1 MKKRGKEITLDIDSS
16 YKIRLGTVDNK
27 NPKSIYINLSA
38 WGEPMKKTENINY
51 NNVISN
57 LRKQIKHNINSTID
71 INDFHHDKYIVDLD
85 MRSSG
90 ISDEK
95 RSFMSCE
102 ITLFQKNNIPVN
114 KPKMVNTATNIV
126 KNVIGSCLET
136 QDHFTFYKTKK

>member
-27 NPKSIYINLSA
+27 NPKSIYISLCA

-51 NNVISN
+51 NSVISN

-71 INDFHHDKYIVDLD
+71 INDFHRDKYIVDLD

-90 ISDEK
+90 ISDDK

>member
-27 NPKSIYINLSA
+27 NPKSIYISLCA

-51 NNVISN
+51 NSVISN

-71 INDFHHDKYIVDLD
+71 INDFHRDKYIVDLD

-90 ISDEK
+90 ISDDK

-114 KPKMVNTATNIV
+114 KPKMVNTATI
-126 KNVIGSCLET
+126 ET

>member
-16 YKIRLGTVDNK
+16 YKIRLGTGDNK
-27 NPKSIYINLSA
+27 NPKSIYISLCA

-51 NNVISN
+51 NSVISN

-71 INDFHHDKYIVDLD
+71 INDFHRDKYIVDLD

-90 ISDEK
+90 ISDDK